1 MEEIMDLGLKDR
13 RVVVTGAGSGIGL
26 AVTEILVAEGA
37 RVVAADLETSALI
50 TLGEPVIA
58 VTADLGSPNGP
69 QEVVDRAVDE
79 LGGLDILV
87 NNVGIFPYR
96 ESFLSTTDEDWSAVL
111 NLNFMSM
118 VRACRAAVPHLK
130 ASGHGSIVS
139 IASECGRQPDVFFVD
154 YSVSKAAMLNL
165 SKSLANEF
173 GPAVRSNIVSPGPTR
188 TPAWDKPG
196 GFAHS
201 LAKDYGMTPDEA
213 VHHFAT
219 DVRKLPSG
227 RLGKPEE
234 VATVVA
240 LLASDLSA
248 QVTGAEYTVNGGSY
262 VFA

>member
-1 MEEIMDLGLKDR
+1 MDLGLSGR
-13 RVVVTGAGSGIGL
+13 RAVVTGAGSGIGL
-26 AVTEILVAEGA
+26 AVTQRLVEEGA
-37 RVVAADLETSALI
+37 RVVGADLDTSALAD
-50 TLGEPVIA
+50 LGEKVIA
-58 VTADLGSPNGP
+58 VKADLGSTDGA
-69 QEVVDRAVDE
+69 ESVVSQALEE

-96 ESFLSTTDEDWSAVL
+96 ESFLSTTDEDWRTVL
-111 NLNFMSM
+111 DLNFMSM
-118 VRACRAAVPHLK
+118 VRTCRAAIPALRD
-130 ASGHGSIVS
+130 SGHGSIISV
-139 IASECGRQPDVFFVD
+139 ASECGRQPDVFFVD

-201 LAKDYGMTPDEA
+201 LGADYGMAPDEA

-219 DVRKLPSG
+219 EVRKLPTG

-234 VATVVA
+234 VAAVIA